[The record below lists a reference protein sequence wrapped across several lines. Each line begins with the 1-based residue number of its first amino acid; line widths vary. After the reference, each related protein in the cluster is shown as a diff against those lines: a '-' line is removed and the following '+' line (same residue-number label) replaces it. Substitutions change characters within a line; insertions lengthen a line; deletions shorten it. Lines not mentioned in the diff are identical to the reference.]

1 MLKRLRNMYRDSTLA
16 FKIRVSNMIILVP
29 LMILLVLS
37 VLGMYTEN
45 MRYQS
50 LLEAAGVASEFSL
63 EFKEDFDY
71 ETYLVVVENKTLE
84 ESELEELLSEANR
97 IVEELKGLTDSG
109 DNMDRISSVDKYLDN
124 LQSYI
129 DSIALNLETGS
140 RYEENMMIWEND
152 VQIVTSLIQ
161 ETFNEYIFNEIRHMQ
176 QQVGQLRRFNIT
188 FVGIT
193 GIGTLIL
200 LIITII
206 SSAVIPRSITRP
218 IDEISR
224 VTRQGTDGDLD
235 VRTHIE
241 HGVQV
246 CDLGEDV

>member
-84 ESELEELLSEANR
+84 
-97 IVEELKGLTDSG
+97 
-109 DNMDRISSVDKYLDN
+109 
-124 LQSYI
+124 
-129 DSIALNLETGS
+129 
-140 RYEENMMIWEND
+140 
-152 VQIVTSLIQ
+152 
-161 ETFNEYIFNEIRHMQ
+161 
-176 QQVGQLRRFNIT
+176 
-188 FVGIT
+188 
-193 GIGTLIL
+193 
-200 LIITII
+200 
-206 SSAVIPRSITRP
+206 RS
-218 IDEISR
+218 
-224 VTRQGTDGDLD
+224 
-235 VRTHIE
+235 
-241 HGVQV
+241 
-246 CDLGEDV
+246 